1 MSETVSLTPGDLE
14 EIVTASERQTAV
26 DGDDWLYDT
35 DTGEVLGHVEVTER
49 FTVDSA
55 SAADWALE
63 LRSRIEGNIAGIDA
77 RIKALNEQLQA
88 LRKQEVR
95 KLSWW
100 EYRFGGSLIAFAR
113 AMLAGTK
120 SRTARFTWGK
130 VAFRTTPGRTQI
142 LDMTHAVQF
151 VKTWDP
157 DAVKVVES
165 VTTKDV
171 RNALAAASAAT
182 GEDLSR
188 SLPFLIESGPGES
201 VTVSTGIETE
211 RRES

>member
-1 MSETVSLTPGDLE
+1 MSETASLTPGDLE

-26 DGDDWLYDT
+26 DGDGWLYDT

-88 LRKQEVR
+88 LRKQEIR

-120 SRTARFTWGK
+120 GKTARFTWGK
-130 VAFRTTPGRTQI
+130 VAFRATAGRNEI
-142 LDMTHAVQF
+142 LDMPKAIEF
-151 VKTWDP
+151 VRTWEP
-157 DAVKVVES
+157 GRVKVVES
-165 VTTKDV
+165 VNVKDV
-171 RNALAAASAAT
+171 LAARDTAKTVT
-182 GEDLSR
+182 GEDQAGE
-188 SLPFLIESGPGES
+188 LPFLVSSGPGEN
-201 VTVSTGIETE
+201 VTISTGIESTKGGA
-211 RRES
+211 